1 MKPVTCYLRIGSD
14 YLDDAVRYPTL
25 GAAKDAYRDCAYQL
39 DRYGQSIEASIHIAS
54 SGSELQ
60 EYPDFTLALGPRG
73 GLVCERT

>member
-39 DRYGQSIEASIHIAS
+39 DRFGQSIEASIHIAPS
-54 SGSELQ
+54 KAELA
-60 EYPDFTLALGPRG
+60 ECPDFVLTLGPRG
-73 GLVCERT
+73 GLVCERV